1 MKNFIVWGGLVVAA
15 LLIVYPL
22 AFGGDSLLKSNNA
35 SPVKPEKSSDATN
48 ITVQTSILSESATR
62 SPMRPQ
68 YGIVTSYKNGD
79 EEEDEPFNNA
89 GAGIDSLPD
98 SQHIGSP
105 HVSAM
110 DAPITDVPQHLGDLN
125 ENIDRDSD
133 G

>member
-1 MKNFIVWGGLVVAA
+1 MKNFFVWGGLVVAA

-79 EEEDEPFNNA
+79 EEDEPFNNA
-89 GAGIDSLPD
+89 EAGIDSLPD

-105 HVSAM
+105 YVSAM